1 MAVNSRTTDGRIT
14 LSTIVMS
21 LIAIGCFA
29 IAVSSPHLS
38 AIGGP
43 YSQPEPPTPPAPPP
57 IPQLPVSPFNPKV
70 PVFVPTDVTNLNSG
84 AMQNLSVP
92 ALWALSGIQSIPD
105 NQFPKESELGG
116 SAEWVLVRAR
126 PDAAYTKPTAYS
138 VDLKKGDI
146 LVTVKKP
153 SNMAMVTTPHGK
165 ISIASDGDALISFN
179 EGLLRIQN
187 IDGMGKSVL
196 AQVEPPG
203 AGKSTVQ
210 LAPGFEFVAA
220 DRKLSRIDLKP
231 KDGIARRHFQFL
243 EGGHLAV
250 SEFSVESAIQNSDLI
265 ADIRQNT
272 SGVKERRIL
281 SDMSKMASVLNYM
294 RGESGFTTDK

>member
-1 MAVNSRTTDGRIT
+1 MAANSRTTDGRIT
-14 LSTIVMS
+14 LSTVVMS

-43 YSQPEPPTPPAPPP
+43 YSQPEPPTPPLPPV
-57 IPQLPVSPFNPKV
+57 PQLPVSPFNPKV
-70 PVFVPTDVTNLNSG
+70 PVFVPTDVTNINIG
-84 AMQNLSVP
+84 AQPNLSVP
-92 ALWALSGIQSIPD
+92 ALWALSGIQSIPES
-105 NQFPKESELGG
+105 QFPKESELGG

-126 PDAAYTKPTAYS
+126 PDASYTKPTSYS
-138 VDLKKGDI
+138 VNLQKGDI

-153 SNMAMVTTPHGK
+153 SNMAMVTTPYGK
-165 ISIASDGDALISFN
+165 ISIASDGDALITFN
-179 EGLLRIQN
+179 DGILRIQN

-196 AQVEPPG
+196 AQVQPEG
-203 AGKSTVQ
+203 TAKSTVQ

-220 DRKLSRIDLKP
+220 NRKLSRIDLKP
-231 KDGIARRHFQFL
+231 KDGIARRH
-243 EGGHLAV
+243 
-250 SEFSVESAIQNSDLI
+250 FSVESAIQNSDLI